1 MLDFALLAHQC
12 APEIHPNTLAH
23 VVQVESGYNP
33 FAIGVVGAHLERQ
46 PRNRGEAIATAAWL
60 EAKHYNYSVGLGQ
73 VNKNNFAKY
82 GLSIEAAF
90 DPCPNLHAAAAILKD
105 CYERAL
111 RSQPDQQ
118 AALRDSFS
126 CYYSG
131 NFTTGYK
138 AGYVLKVV
146 TGVGGGTK
154 HHQPPDKNPSAR
166 DPKTTTA
173 NAETTQSALMF

>member
-1 MLDFALLAHQC
+1 MLDFVLLAHQC

-46 PRNRGEAIATAAWL
+46 PRTRDEAIATAAWL
-60 EAKHYNYSVGLGQ
+60 EANHFNYSVGLGQ
-73 VNKNNFAKY
+73 VNKNNFVKY
-82 GLSIEAAF
+82 SLSIEEAF
-90 DPCPNLHAAAAILKD
+90 DPCLNLQAAAAILKE

-111 RSQPDQQ
+111 QNQPDEQI
-118 AALRDSFS
+118 ALRDSFS

-131 NFTTGYK
+131 NFTTGYR

-146 TGVGGGTK
+146 AGTSAARQK
-154 HHQPPDKNPSAR
+154 KVAPGSSEIASDKSTPPP
-166 DPKTTTA
+166 TA
-173 NAETTQSALMF
+173 LLF